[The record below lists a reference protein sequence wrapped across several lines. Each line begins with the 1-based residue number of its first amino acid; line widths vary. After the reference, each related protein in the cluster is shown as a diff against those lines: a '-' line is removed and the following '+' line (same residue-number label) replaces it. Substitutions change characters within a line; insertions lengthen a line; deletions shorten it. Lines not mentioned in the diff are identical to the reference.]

1 MLATMRVVIMVGV
14 LIALALLVIDMFIKA
29 IREVIK
35 CSVEEKLEPIK
46 ENYDMQIRARDA
58 YIRRLE
64 WQAAHPQLEV
74 TLWRADTWDS
84 GQD

>member
-46 ENYDMQIRARDA
+46 ENYDMQIKARDA

-74 TLWRADTWDS
+74 TVWRADTWTS

>member
-74 TLWRADTWDS
+74 TLWRADT
-84 GQD
+84 